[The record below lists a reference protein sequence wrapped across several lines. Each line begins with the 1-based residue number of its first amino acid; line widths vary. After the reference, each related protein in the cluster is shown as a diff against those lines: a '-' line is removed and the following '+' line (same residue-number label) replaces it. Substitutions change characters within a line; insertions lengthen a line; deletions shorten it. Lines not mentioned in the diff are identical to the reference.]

1 MNIESLVE
9 EAVKGSRTAL
19 EGVTAAIQDNIYYL
33 SLRMLANPDDAKDA
47 TQDILIKVITNLS
60 SFRFDSQFNTW
71 VYRIASN
78 HLVTESKLLKKDPG
92 LTFDIYKM
100 DLEQDLQEP
109 AALQENPDYQ
119 ILLDELRISC
129 TMAMLLC
136 LNPPH
141 RMAYILGD
149 ILELEHDEASK
160 ALSISKDNFR
170 KQLSRARV
178 KVLQFTHDSCGLVN
192 KCAKCS
198 CENKL
203 TGSIKR
209 QRVHPEKINFATQ
222 EKHNYIRI
230 KDVLEETQQELKG
243 LVLQQSVGD
252 YKCPKDLSVIIG
264 SLVDRGLKLHL
275 TKHQEKHQYLHP
287 TNQDYFL

>member
-1 MNIESLVE
+1 MKIETLVK
-9 EAVKGSRTAL
+9 EAINGNRTAL

-47 TQDILIKVITNLS
+47 SQDILIKVITNLS
-60 SFRFDSQFNTW
+60 SFRFDSQFTTW

-78 HLVTESKLLKKDPG
+78 HLISERKIIEKDPG

-100 DLEQDLQEP
+100 DLEQDLQDP
-109 AALQENPDYQ
+109 QALQDGPDYQ

-149 ILELEHDEASK
+149 ILELEHQEASD

-170 KQLSRARV
+170 KQLSRARA
-178 KVLQFTHDSCGLVN
+178 KVIQFTQASCGLVN
-192 KCAKCS
+192 TCAKCS
-198 CENKL
+198 CNRKL
-203 TGSIKR
+203 RGSIKR
-209 QRVHPEKINFATQ
+209 QRVNPEQIKFANRD
-222 EKHNYIRI
+222 ESNYI
-230 KDVLEETQQELKG
+230 KVKEVLQETQQELKS

-252 YKCPKDLSVIIG
+252 HKYPKDLSVIIG
-264 SLVDRGLKLHL
+264 SLVERGLKSP
-275 TKHQEKHQYLHP
+275 TQNQWPKH
-287 TNQDYFL
+287 